1 MSELTMKNTKQEL
14 YDAYMAQKKQLEARA
29 AMKDDPVAAQE
40 NKRKAAVLVSA
51 DEVAKMDILSPEI
64 VQKYKDL
71 CEAIDMKKTTL
82 KDLYD
87 IEAEASSLVALINAH
102 KDKEQ
107 ELKDKY
113 KKLSDDLETE
123 YQEKKASKENELI
136 ELEIKKEEVL
146 NVTASENKSLVEELD
161 KARKR
166 EKEEYEYNLKR
177 ERKIAED
184 KWNDEKAAK
193 EKALADREESI
204 AETEAVLAAKEEY
217 IEELERKVSE
227 IPTLIETAT
236 NEGIKKGKADADKSN
251 AFEVRSINQKNEY
264 EQASL
269 RDRVSRLESD
279 LAASN
284 AKNDVLQEKLDA
296 AYAQMRELAAE
307 TVKSAGGVKI
317 IGNENSGK

>member
-14 YDAYMAQKKQLEARA
+14 YDAYMAQKKQLEARS
-29 AMKDDPVAAQE
+29 AMKDDPVVTQE

-51 DEVAKMDILSPEI
+51 DEVAEMDILSPGV
-64 VQKYKDL
+64 VQQYKDL
-71 CEAIDMKKTTL
+71 REAIDMKKATL

-87 IEAEASSLVALINAH
+87 IEAEAASLVALINAH

-113 KKLSDDLETE
+113 KKLSDDLEAE
-123 YQEKKASKENELI
+123 YQEKKTLKENDLI

-146 NVTASENKSLVEELD
+146 EVTANENKALVEELT

-184 KWNDEKAAK
+184 KWNDEQAAK
-193 EKALADREESI
+193 EKALAEREASI

-217 IEELERKVSE
+217 VEELERKVSE
-227 IPTLIETAT
+227 IPELIETAT

-264 EQASL
+264 EQAAL
-269 RDRVSRLESD
+269 RDRVTRLESD
-279 LAASN
+279 LDASN

>member
-1 MSELTMKNTKQEL
+1 MAELTMKNTKQEL
-14 YDAYMAQKKQLEARA
+14 YDAYMEQKKQLEART
-29 AMKDDPVAAQE
+29 AMKDDPVVAQE
-40 NKRKAAVLVSA
+40 NKRRAAVLVSA
-51 DEVAKMDILSPEI
+51 DEVAELDILSPGV
-64 VQKYKDL
+64 VQQYKDL
-71 CEAIDMKKTTL
+71 REAIEMKKDTL

-87 IEAEASSLVALINAH
+87 IEVEASSLVALINAH

-113 KKLSDDLETE
+113 KKLSEDLESE
-123 YQEKKASKENELI
+123 YQEKKSLKENELI

-146 NVTASENKSLVEELD
+146 NVTASENKALFEELD

-166 EKEEYEYNLKR
+166 EREEYEYNLKR

-184 KWNDEKAAK
+184 KWNDEQAAK
-193 EKALADREESI
+193 EKALAEREASI

-227 IPTLIETAT
+227 IPDLIESAT
-236 NEGIKKGKADADKSN
+236 NEGIKKGKEDADKSN

-269 RDRVSRLESD
+269 RDRVTRLESD

>member
-1 MSELTMKNTKQEL
+1 MAELTMKNTKQEL
-14 YDAYMAQKKQLEARA
+14 YDAYMEQKKLLETRA
-29 AMKDDPVAAQE
+29 AMKDDPVVVQE

-51 DEVAKMDILSPEI
+51 DEVAEMDILSPVV
-64 VQKYKDL
+64 VQQYKDL
-71 CEAIDMKKTTL
+71 REAIDMKKTTL

-279 LAASN
+279 LTASN

-296 AYAQMRELAAE
+296 AYIQMRQLATE

>member
-1 MSELTMKNTKQEL
+1 MKNTKQEL
-14 YDAYMAQKKQLEARA
+14 YDAYMAQKKQLETRA
-29 AMKDDPVAAQE
+29 AMKDDPVVVQE
-40 NKRKAAVLVSA
+40 NKRKSAVLVSA
-51 DEVAKMDILSPEI
+51 DEVAEMDILSPVV

-71 CEAIDMKKTTL
+71 REAIEMKKTTL

-113 KKLSDDLETE
+113 KKLSDDLEVE
-123 YQEKKASKENELI
+123 YQEKKALKENELI

-146 NVTASENKSLVEELD
+146 NMTASENKSLVEELD

-166 EKEEYEYNLKR
+166 EKEEYEYNLRR
-177 ERKIAED
+177 ERKIEED
-184 KWNDEKAAK
+184 KWNDEKTAK

>member
-1 MSELTMKNTKQEL
+1 MKNTKQEL
-14 YDAYMAQKKQLEARA
+14 YDAYMAQKKQLEARS
-29 AMKDDPVAAQE
+29 AMKDDPVVAQE

-51 DEVAKMDILSPEI
+51 DEVAEMDILSPGV
-64 VQKYKDL
+64 VQQYKDL
-71 CEAIDMKKTTL
+71 REAIDVKKAAL

-107 ELKDKY
+107 ELRDKY

-123 YQEKKASKENELI
+123 YQEKKSLKENDLL

-146 NVTASENKSLVEELD
+146 NMTASENKALVAELD
-161 KARKR
+161 KSRKR

-193 EKALADREESI
+193 EKALAERESSI
-204 AETEAVLAAKEEY
+204 AETEAELAAKEEY
-217 IEELERKVSE
+217 IEDLERKVSE
-227 IPTLIETAT
+227 IPALIEAAT

-264 EQASL
+264 EQAAL
-269 RDRVSRLESD
+269 RDRVTRLESD

>member
-1 MSELTMKNTKQEL
+1 MAELTMKNTKQEL
-14 YDAYMAQKKQLEARA
+14 YDAYMAQKKQLETRA
-29 AMKDDPVAAQE
+29 AMKDDPVVVQE

-51 DEVAKMDILSPEI
+51 DEVAEMDILSPVV
-64 VQKYKDL
+64 VQQYKDL
-71 CEAIDMKKTTL
+71 REAIEMKKTTL

-113 KKLSDDLETE
+113 KKLSDDLEAE
-123 YQEKKASKENELI
+123 YQEKKALKESELI

-146 NVTASENKSLVEELD
+146 NVTASENKSLFEELD

-193 EKALADREESI
+193 EKALAERESSI
-204 AETEAVLAAKEEY
+204 AETEAELAAKEEY
-217 IEELERKVSE
+217 IEDLERKVSE
-227 IPTLIETAT
+227 IPALIEAAT
-236 NEGIKKGKADADKSN
+236 NEGINKGKADADKSN

-264 EQASL
+264 EQAAL
-269 RDRVSRLESD
+269 RDRVTRLESD

>member
-1 MSELTMKNTKQEL
+1 
-14 YDAYMAQKKQLEARA
+14 
-29 AMKDDPVAAQE
+29 MKDDPVVVQE

-51 DEVAKMDILSPEI
+51 DEVAEMDILSPVV
-64 VQKYKDL
+64 VQQYKDL
-71 CEAIDMKKTTL
+71 REAIEMKKTTL

-113 KKLSDDLETE
+113 KKLSDDLEVE
-123 YQEKKASKENELI
+123 YQEKKALKENELI

-146 NVTASENKSLVEELD
+146 NMTASENKSLVEELD

-166 EKEEYEYNLKR
+166 EKEEYEYNLRR

-193 EKALADREESI
+193 EKALAERESSI
-204 AETEAVLAAKEEY
+204 AETEAELAAKEEY
-217 IEELERKVSE
+217 IEDLERKVSE
-227 IPTLIETAT
+227 IPALIEAAT
-236 NEGIKKGKADADKSN
+236 NEGIKNGKADADKSN

-264 EQASL
+264 EQAAL
-269 RDRVSRLESD
+269 RDRVTRLESD
-279 LAASN
+279 LDASN

>member
-14 YDAYMAQKKQLEARA
+14 YDAYMAQKKQLEARS
-29 AMKDDPVAAQE
+29 AMKDDPVVAQE

-51 DEVAKMDILSPEI
+51 DEVAEMDILSPGV
-64 VQKYKDL
+64 VQQYKDL
-71 CEAIDMKKTTL
+71 REAIEVKKAAL

-107 ELKDKY
+107 ELRDKY

-123 YQEKKASKENELI
+123 YQEKKSLKENDLL

-146 NVTASENKSLVEELD
+146 NMTASENKALVAELD
-161 KARKR
+161 KSRKR

-193 EKALADREESI
+193 EKALAERESSI
-204 AETEAVLAAKEEY
+204 AETEAELAAKEEY
-217 IEELERKVSE
+217 IEDLERKVSE
-227 IPTLIETAT
+227 IPALIEAAT

-279 LAASN
+279 LTASN

>member
-14 YDAYMAQKKQLEARA
+14 YDAYMAQKKQLETRS
-29 AMKDDPVAAQE
+29 AMKDDPVVAQE

-51 DEVAKMDILSPEI
+51 DEVAEMDILSPGV
-64 VQKYKDL
+64 VQQYKDL
-71 CEAIDMKKTTL
+71 REAIDVKKAAL

-107 ELKDKY
+107 ELRDKY

-123 YQEKKASKENELI
+123 YQEKKSLKENDLL

-146 NVTASENKSLVEELD
+146 NMTASENKALVAELD
-161 KARKR
+161 KSRKR

-193 EKALADREESI
+193 EKALAERESSI
-204 AETEAVLAAKEEY
+204 AETEAELAAKEEY
-217 IEELERKVSE
+217 IEDLERKVSE
-227 IPTLIETAT
+227 IPALIEAAT
-236 NEGIKKGKADADKSN
+236 NEGIKNGKADADKSN

-264 EQASL
+264 EQAAL
-269 RDRVSRLESD
+269 RDRVTRLESD

>member
-14 YDAYMAQKKQLEARA
+14 YDAYMAQKKMLETRA
-29 AMKDDPVAAQE
+29 AMKDDPVVVQE

-51 DEVAKMDILSPEI
+51 DEVAEMDILSPVV
-64 VQKYKDL
+64 VQQYKDL
-71 CEAIDMKKTTL
+71 REAIDMKKTTL

>member
-1 MSELTMKNTKQEL
+1 MAELTMKNTKQEL
-14 YDAYMAQKKQLEARA
+14 YDAYMAQKKQLETRA
-29 AMKDDPVAAQE
+29 AMKDDPVVVQE

-51 DEVAKMDILSPEI
+51 DEVAEMDILSPVV
-64 VQKYKDL
+64 VQQYKDL
-71 CEAIDMKKTTL
+71 REAIEMKKTTL

-113 KKLSDDLETE
+113 KKLSDDLEVE
-123 YQEKKASKENELI
+123 YQEKKALKENELI

-146 NVTASENKSLVEELD
+146 NMTASENKSLVEELD

-166 EKEEYEYNLKR
+166 EKEEYEYNLRR

-193 EKALADREESI
+193 EKALAERESSI
-204 AETEAVLAAKEEY
+204 AETEAELAAKEEY
-217 IEELERKVSE
+217 IEDLERKVSE
-227 IPTLIETAT
+227 IPALIEAAT

-264 EQASL
+264 EQAAL
-269 RDRVSRLESD
+269 RDRVTRLESD

>member
-1 MSELTMKNTKQEL
+1 MAELTMKNTKQEL
-14 YDAYMAQKKQLEARA
+14 YDAYMAQKKQLETRA
-29 AMKDDPVAAQE
+29 AMKDDPVVAQE
-40 NKRKAAVLVSA
+40 NKRKAEVLVSA
-51 DEVAKMDILSPEI
+51 DEVAEMNILSPVV
-64 VQKYKDL
+64 VQQYKDL
-71 CEAIDMKKTTL
+71 REAIDMKKTTL

-113 KKLSDDLETE
+113 KKLSDDLEAE
-123 YQEKKASKENELI
+123 YQEKKALKESELI

-146 NVTASENKSLVEELD
+146 NVTASENKSLFEELD

-227 IPTLIETAT
+227 IPTLIESAT